1 MTESSSSYT
10 VHIKASAEREMASLP
25 KAVSRSVSQKILA
38 LESNPRPPGCK
49 KLSGR
54 QEYRVRVG
62 DYRVLYVVSDAVKT
76 IEIVAVGNRRDVYRR

>member
-1 MTESSSSYT
+1 MTQPPSYT

-25 KAVSRSVSQKILA
+25 KPVFHAVSQKILD
-38 LESNPRPPGCK
+38 LESNPRPQRCK

-62 DYRVLYVVSDAVKT
+62 DYRVLYVVSDAT
-76 IEIVAVGNRRDVYRR
+76 RMIEIVAVGNRKDVYRR

>member
-10 VHIKASAEREMASLP
+10 AHIKSSAEREMASLP
-25 KAVSRSVSQKILA
+25 KAVSRSVSRKILD

-54 QEYRVRVG
+54 LEYRVRVG
-62 DYRVLYVVSDAVKT
+62 DFRILYVVSDAAKT